1 MSYYYGQSSL
11 KLNHDSVISEFWV
24 SWGQSQSHCLISKA
38 RNKTGINCVLLYSR
52 VHFPPR
58 GRTQCSSEL
67 FLSLLVIRY
76 VLFCYS
82 LRVSAVIVYQCKL
95 QIPLEVQN
103 MKVHNIHTGMFSR
116 PQQSKR
122 GSIAIQLLCP
132 SSLLTES
139 RGLVGSGYNPFSNTS
154 PNIIQH

>member
-1 MSYYYGQSSL
+1 MIQLFLSSKSAGDKASHIVSFQRLVIRLVSIVCYYIAEFTSL
-11 KLNHDSVISEFWV
+11 LEVGHK
-24 SWGQSQSHCLISKA
+24 C
-38 RNKTGINCVLLYSR
+38 Y
-52 VHFPPR
+52 
-58 GRTQCSSEL
+58 SEL

-82 LRVSAVIVYQCKL
+82 LGVSAVIVHQYKL

-103 MKVHNIHTGMFSR
+103 MKVHNIYTGMFSG
-116 PQQSKR
+116 PQQSKG

-132 SSLLTES
+132 SFLLTES
-139 RGLVGSGYNPFSNTS
+139 RGLVGSGYNPFSNAS